1 MLLATRRSD
10 VDYLAAGYWEERTVS
25 SFLDRAASSAPD
37 QIAVRTGGGD
47 ITYRQ
52 LRDDVNAVAA
62 GLTMRGVH
70 RHDVVTV
77 MLPNWH
83 EAVPAIHGATWAGC
97 VVNPVVTTYR
107 RAELSFILD
116 QSDSRA
122 VVIPHVF
129 RGFDYVKMLSE
140 VTSTMARPPLVVVVR
155 PQGSLPAG
163 FIGFDELAAGAGPVN
178 AVGDP
183 ADICLLLYTSG
194 TTSQPKGVLHSHQT
208 VLWEMRSII
217 REFTL
222 GHDDRFFMASPV
234 GHLTGIVYGI
244 YLPTLLR
251 QSVSLLD
258 VWDASAAA
266 GIIERDHC
274 RVSLGATPF
283 LHGLVDEYRRRGTGS
298 SLKLF
303 LCGGADV
310 PPDLVAQGTHVLD
323 ALVTRTYGS
332 SEMPTYSVSGP
343 HATLE
348 LCSTTDGTPLSP
360 SSGHLINEK
369 DGVGEL
375 VVQGPELFLGYL
387 DAGLNASAF
396 TDDGYFRTGDLASV
410 SDSGAI
416 TVRGRL
422 KDIVIRGGE
431 NISTLEVENHLRQ
444 HPDICDVAVIGYP
457 DDRMGERV
465 AAILVLS
472 EGVSPDNIAAVD
484 FLKARGLAAHKCPER
499 IVAVAELPYTASG
512 KVHKQ
517 LLRQQMS
524 GGLV

>member
-1 MLLATRRSD
+1 MLLATRRSGA
-10 VDYLAAGYWEERTVS
+10 DYLAAGYWEKRTVS
-25 SFLDRAASSAPD
+25 SFLDGTASSAPD
-37 QIAVRTGGGD
+37 QIAVRTGSGD
-47 ITYRQ
+47 ISYRE
-52 LRDDVNAVAA
+52 LRDDVTAVAA
-62 GLTMRGVH
+62 GLKMRGVC

-77 MLPNWH
+77 MLPNWP
-83 EAVPAIHGATWAGC
+83 EAVPAIHGVTWAGC

-107 RAELSFILD
+107 RAELSFILE
-116 QSDSRA
+116 QSASRA

-129 RGFDYVKMLSE
+129 RGFNYVDMLAE
-140 VTSTMARPPLVVVVR
+140 IMSTMVDAPLAVVVR
-155 PQGSLPAG
+155 PQGPLPAG
-163 FIGFDELAAGAGPVN
+163 FISFDEVVGSAEDVDAE
-178 AVGDP
+178 GDP

-208 VLWEMRSII
+208 VLWEMRSMI
-217 REFTL
+217 REFVL
-222 GHDDRFFMASPV
+222 GHGDRFFMASPV

-258 VWDASAAA
+258 VWDAGKAAEV
-266 GIIERDHC
+266 IERDRC

-283 LHGLVDEYRRRGTGS
+283 LDGLVDEYRRRGTTS

-310 PPDLVAQGTHVLD
+310 PPDLVAEGSRVLD

-343 HATLE
+343 QATLE
-348 LCSTTDGTPLSP
+348 LRSTTDGTPLSP
-360 SSGHLINEK
+360 SNGHLINATE
-369 DGVGEL
+369 GVGEL
-375 VVQGPELFLGYL
+375 VVRGPELFLGYL
-387 DAGLNASAF
+387 DPSLNASAF

-444 HPDICDVAVIGYP
+444 HRDICDVAVIGYP

-472 EGVSPDNIAAVD
+472 EGVSPDEIDVVG
-484 FLKARGLAAHKCPER
+484 FLKARGLAAHKFPER
-499 IVAVAELPYTASG
+499 IMAVADLPYTASG

-517 LLRQQMS
+517 LLRQQLAA
-524 GGLV
+524 G